1 MFWLWIILG
10 GIGALFAL
18 FVFWSLLGLF
28 SKRVRDFQL
37 KATGTASHPLILS
50 NQAAIESNMGR
61 HEEALELSD
70 RALQID
76 GNCKEAWYNRGV
88 ALVNLH
94 RSQDAEKAFR
104 QAIQIDERFWQSWHN
119 LAALLQSL
127 GRNQEADE
135 CMRQA
140 VRLRT
145 A

>member
-1 MFWLWIILG
+1 MSWLWITLG
-10 GIGALFAL
+10 GIAAIIVLFI
-18 FVFWSLLGLF
+18 FWSLLGLF
-28 SKRVRDFQL
+28 STRVRDFQL
-37 KATGTASHPLILS
+37 KVTGTATHPLILS

-61 HEEALELSD
+61 HEQALDLSD

-76 GNCKEAWYNRGV
+76 ANCKEAWYNRGV
-88 ALVNLH
+88 ALVNLR
-94 RSQDAEKAFR
+94 RSEDAEKAFR
-104 QAIQIDERFWQSWHN
+104 QAIQIDNRFWQSWHN

-135 CMRQA
+135 CMAQA